1 MSATHDAPP
10 PIPPKPDSQ
19 GKPQNE
25 NDINQL
31 LNLIDE
37 ELTISQEAYN
47 TTHTNNISWNQPTTT
62 TPLNAAPSPP
72 IEPINTSYLSNR
84 QNSETNIT
92 SLGRRSSGTSTSN
105 HSQQSYNVPSSAN
118 TYQQHSYNTHQYYN
132 PVQQQPY
139 NNSSIPQAYGN
150 AQYYPQANV
159 PYNYYSSFPRDL
171 TSQGW
176 PAHNAHPNPS
186 VRPLPNPSMSNTTY
200 VQPYASAYNNTPY
213 NYAAPPPISGA
224 TSMPGYSTQ
233 LVMPDFHFYKASGP
247 PPPLQNEIQNQTQKN
262 AQPLSNDDYPEKEYS
277 QYHTQ
282 FPSASENTRVS
293 MKNTKRSSSYGSSSN
308 TSSAP
313 ATKKS
318 YANGINGLM
327 NPALLSNIALAFR
340 ATVNLGTHVKGAL
353 EYPDSFTGVD
363 AVNTIYSL
371 LPCDIPRHVALSMAR
386 SLESQLYFHSI
397 NWATVSV
404 IQNNKE
410 EVYTFLKPDPEA
422 PSAWEWDEDFPT
434 GVFPA
439 VSKCYSP
446 RCSIDGKG
454 CYSRICSNY
463 VPGVN
468 EIIPEK
474 SLEPSQPDEQPI
486 NTPETPVQPISQ
498 EQQTWTG
505 FVPKEILST
514 VSKNELR
521 RQEIIFET
529 VYTENDYVMDLNLL
543 ETLYVNELRSA
554 SPPIISPAEL
564 DRFIQ
569 EVFYNV
575 FDIRK
580 HNKVML
586 ERLQKRQKESYVV
599 NNIGDIFLECALEF
613 GNDYVNYN
621 GHFPLADNIIKIEKA
636 RNPEFKQFL
645 EQCSRKPEAR
655 KLDFRHFAQRPTTR
669 LQRYTLLLEQVIKY
683 TSDDNRDKEVLENAL
698 HTIRELC
705 RESDDR
711 VHEAEKRLR
720 IVELERKLVKKN
732 NEPYPELKLRDPNR
746 QLIFKG
752 ELQRKSDIGFE
763 WLDLYVF
770 LFDHYLV
777 MTKPR
782 KGPDGE
788 VRYVISK
795 KPIPLDMLI
804 VDSGSENIQQNKST
818 FFSNLGSINS
828 ALDSR
833 KRTNSVG
840 QNSMASPL
848 VTDLEGPENLLSRP
862 SLHSFT
868 IIHIGRNGGS
878 YQLFA
883 DSANS
888 RKMWKEKI
896 AEAQT
901 KLQLNG
907 SSKQVFELFT
917 LNDATFGTAPIGT
930 SGATGASKGKVTCS
944 VPFALIPYLNFVYP
958 NSDSKTKRGCAAME
972 CTKVTPE
979 RRNMVAIGTEDGV
992 WMGFGGET
1000 KTFRPVLTGIGN
1012 VMQMAV
1018 IEVFGIFVVL
1028 VDKALWAYSLESLIP
1043 SSTNVNTSSRT
1054 QHRQRLSAS
1063 NNIQYFNVGT
1073 IKDTTFLVFM
1083 KKRGLESHFKILEPI
1098 GTGGQRKGMFQMRN
1112 DNWFKEYKQF
1122 YVPSESYSVNFL
1134 RSKLCVTCTRGFEI
1148 VNLDTLQNNTI
1159 PDLSHPQFASI
1170 ARRCDNSKPLGMLFR
1185 LDDNDTNE
1193 FLLCYD
1199 EIFFYVDK
1207 HGELSRPTV
1216 VEWEGKPE
1224 AVAIQ
1229 LPYIIGF
1236 NPLFIEIRDVQ
1247 TGKLCQVISGKN
1259 MRCLNDNSSGRNA
1272 IHAVM
1277 QHPFND
1283 TQYVFQLVLADIR
1296 RSDSMRGTHR

>member
-19 GKPQNE
+19 GRPQSE
-25 NDINQL
+25 DDINQL
-31 LNLIDE
+31 LSLIDE

-47 TTHTNNISWNQPTTT
+47 NTTHSNNISWNQPTNIN
-62 TPLNAAPSPP
+62 PLNVIPSPS
-72 IEPINTSYLSNR
+72 IEPINASHHSNR
-84 QNSETNIT
+84 LTTETPSSSIT
-92 SLGRRSSGTSTSN
+92 SLDRHSSEASTSN
-105 HSQQSYNVPSSAN
+105 RSQSYNVPGSVN
-118 TYQQHSYNTHQYYN
+118 TYQHSYNTYQYYS
-132 PVQQQPY
+132 PVQQQPPY
-139 NNSSIPQAYGN
+139 NRSSMQQTYGN
-150 AQYYPQANV
+150 AHYYPQTNV

-176 PAHNAHPNPS
+176 PAHNTPHPNPS
-186 VRPLPNPSMSNTTY
+186 VRPLSMTNTAY
-200 VQPYASAYNNTPY
+200 VQQSLPYTPAYNNTTPY
-213 NYAAPPPISGA
+213 NYGAPPPP
-224 TSMPGYSTQ
+224 TSMSGYSTQ
-233 LVMPDFHFYKASGP
+233 LVMPDFHFYKTSGP
-247 PPPLQNEIQNQTQKN
+247 PPLPQQNELQSQTQKN
-262 AQPLSNDDYPEKEYS
+262 IHSLSNDFYDAYPEQDYS

-282 FPSASENTRVS
+282 FPSTSGPAYTSSRTS
-293 MKNTKRSSSYGSSSN
+293 IKNSKRSSSYGSTN
-308 TSSAP
+308 TSSIP

-340 ATVNLGTHVKGAL
+340 ATVNLGIHVKGAL

-386 SLESQLYFHSI
+386 SLEAQLYFHSI

-404 IQNNKE
+404 IQDNKE
-410 EVYTFLKPDPEA
+410 EVYTFLNPDPEA

-446 RCSIDGKG
+446 RCGIDGKG

-468 EIIPEK
+468 EIKPEPFLV
-474 SLEPSQPDEQPI
+474 SSQPVEQPV
-486 NTPETPVQPISQ
+486 NTPETPVQTSPQ
-498 EQQTWTG
+498 EQRTWMG
-505 FVPKEILST
+505 SVPKEILDS
-514 VSKNELR
+514 VPKDEMK

-529 VYTENDYVMDLNLL
+529 IYTESDYVEDLDLL
-543 ETLYVNELRSA
+543 ETLYVNGLRSA
-554 SPPIISPAEL
+554 SPPIISPTEL
-564 DRFIQ
+564 DHFIQ

-580 HNKVML
+580 YNKVML
-586 ERLQKRQKESYVV
+586 ERLQKRQKESHVV

-613 GNDYVNYN
+613 GNDYVKYN
-621 GHFPLADNIIKIEKA
+621 GHFPLSDNTIKIEKTK
-636 RNPEFKQFL
+636 NPEFKQFL
-645 EQCSRKPEAR
+645 EQCSRIPEAR
-655 KLDFRHFAQRPTTR
+655 KLDFRHFVQRPTQR
-669 LQRYTLLLEQVIKY
+669 LQRYTLLLEQIIKY
-683 TSDDNRDKEVLENAL
+683 TSDDNHDKEVLDSAL
-698 HTIRELC
+698 QTIRELC
-705 RESDDR
+705 RESDDK

-732 NEPYPELKLRDPNR
+732 NEPCPELNLQHPNR
-746 QLIFKG
+746 QLLFKG

-782 KGPDGE
+782 KGSDGE
-788 VRYVISK
+788 VKYVVSK

-804 VDSGSENIQQNKST
+804 VDSGSENIQPNKST
-818 FFSNLGSINS
+818 FFPHLGSINS

-833 KRTNSVG
+833 RRTNSVG
-840 QNSMASPL
+840 QNSLAPPL

-868 IIHIGRNGGS
+868 ILHIGRNGGS

-883 DSANS
+883 DSPNT

-896 AEAQT
+896 SEAQT
-901 KLQLNG
+901 KLQLNR
-907 SSKQVFELFT
+907 SSQQVFELFT

-930 SGATGASKGKVTCS
+930 PGAAGASKGKVTCS
-944 VPFALIPYLNFVYP
+944 VPF
-958 NSDSKTKRGCAAME
+958 
-972 CTKVTPE
+972 VTPE
-979 RRNMVAIGTEDGV
+979 KRNMVAIGTDDGV

-1018 IEVFGIFVVL
+1018 LEEFGIFVVL

-1043 SSTNVNTSSRT
+1043 SSTSVNTSSRA
-1054 QHRQRLSAS
+1054 QARQKLSA
-1063 NNIQYFNVGT
+1063 NNIQYFNVG
-1073 IKDTTFLVFM
+1073 IIRERTFLVFM
-1083 KKRGLESHFKILEPI
+1083 KKRGLESHFKVLEPI

-1112 DNWFKEYKQF
+1112 DSWFKEYKQF

-1148 VNLDTLQNNTI
+1148 VNLDTLQNGTI
-1159 PDLSHPQFASI
+1159 PDLSHPQFSSI
-1170 ARRCDNSKPLGMLFR
+1170 ARRCDNSKPLGMFR
-1185 LDDNDTNE
+1185 LDDNDANE

-1207 HGELSRPTV
+1207 HGELSRTKV

-1224 AVAIQ
+1224 AVALQ
-1229 LPYIIGF
+1229 LPYVIGF

-1247 TGKLCQVISGKN
+1247 SGELRQVIPGKN
-1259 MRCLNDNSSGRNA
+1259 LRCLNDNSSGRNA